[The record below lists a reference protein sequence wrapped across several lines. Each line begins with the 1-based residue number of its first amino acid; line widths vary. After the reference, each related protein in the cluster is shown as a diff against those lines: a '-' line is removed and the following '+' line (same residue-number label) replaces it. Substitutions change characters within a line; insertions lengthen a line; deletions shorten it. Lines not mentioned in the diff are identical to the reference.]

1 MMMKKI
7 KNKPVHCRP
16 AMYALFFYD
25 LKVIAKKY
33 GYNLVLH
40 GSLNRDLDL
49 IAIQWVDNPKSEQNM
64 IKAFQ
69 KYLTGWVTLQPDKKV
84 HFTILPGDRHSY
96 IIQLNRGNKRGEWMR
111 YKDEQYYVDISV
123 ITRQCVII

>member
-1 MMMKKI
+1 MEQI
-7 KNKPVHCRP
+7 SKPIHCKP

-25 LKVIAKKY
+25 LKRIAKRY

-49 IAIQWVDNPKSEQNM
+49 VAIQWVDKVKSEQSM

-69 KYLTGWVTLQPDKKV
+69 KYLTGWITTCPDGKV
-84 HFTILPGDRHSY
+84 HFTILPGNRHSY
-96 IIQLNRGNKRGEWMR
+96 IIELNRGNKRGEWMR
-111 YKDEQYYVDISV
+111 YKDEQYYLDISV
-123 ITRQCVII
+123 VTTSK